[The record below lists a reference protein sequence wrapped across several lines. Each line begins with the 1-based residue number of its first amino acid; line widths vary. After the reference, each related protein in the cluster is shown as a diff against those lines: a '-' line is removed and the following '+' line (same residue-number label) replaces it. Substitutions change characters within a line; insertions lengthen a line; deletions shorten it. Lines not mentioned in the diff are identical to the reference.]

1 MKSIKLSKYKYRL
14 MNFELVMDNFTVY
27 VEDHLDEQCFDPDKH
42 SYRIPRYEQAR
53 AMVILAA
60 KKSELL
66 KFSLQDKEDGIVAIY
81 KRACK
86 RELSLGRDE
95 LIKPQVEAILSSL
108 P

>member
-1 MKSIKLSKYKYRL
+1 MKSITLSKYKYSI
-14 MNFELVMDNFTVY
+14 MNFELVMDNFTIY
-27 VEDHLDEQCFDPDKH
+27 VEDQFDEQSFDPNRH
-42 SYRIPRYEQAR
+42 SYRIPRFEQAR

-60 KKSELL
+60 RKSELL
-66 KFSLQDKEDGIVAIY
+66 KFSIQDKEDGIVSIY

-95 LIKPQVEAILSSL
+95 LIKPKVEAILSNL